1 MKYVIDVKVRD
12 KIAVATKDATYICG
26 NSDFVVVFDFDDEWN
41 EYDKKTARFVHGNG
55 THYDVM
61 FEGNTCPVPVISDTY
76 TIRIGVFAGNLKTT
90 TPAYI
95 SAKKSILCGSG
106 VPAAPPDD
114 VYAQIMEELNK
125 LNSDIGDAVAEY
137 LKDNPIKGT
146 EFETDETL
154 TLKNGILSVN
164 TADIVEQDNTLPIT
178 SAAVHTTV
186 GNIEALLSAI

>member
-1 MKYVIDVKVRD
+1 MEHVINVEVRN
-12 KIAVATKDATYICG
+12 KIAVAEQATYICG
-26 NSDFVVVFDFDDEWN
+26 NSDFVVAFDFDDEWK
-41 EYDKKTARFVHGNG
+41 EHDKKTARFVLGNG
-55 THYDVM
+55 THYDVL
-61 FEGNTCPVPVISDTY
+61 FDGNRCSIPVISDTY
-76 TIRIGVFAGNLKTT
+76 TIKVGVFAGNLRTT

-95 SAKKSILCGSG
+95 SAKKSILCGGG

-114 VYAQIMEELNK
+114 VYAQIMAELDK
-125 LNSDIGDAVAEY
+125 VNSDIGTAVAEY

-154 TLKNGILSVN
+154 TLKDGILSVN